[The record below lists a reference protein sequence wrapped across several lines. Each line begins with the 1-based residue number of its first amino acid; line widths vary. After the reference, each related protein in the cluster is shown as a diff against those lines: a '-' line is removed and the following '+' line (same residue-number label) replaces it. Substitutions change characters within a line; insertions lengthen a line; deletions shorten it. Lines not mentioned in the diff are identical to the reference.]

1 MHSHKE
7 ILLSYEKGAIAIWD
21 NMDGPRDY
29 YAIWNKSGRERQIL
43 YGFIYMI
50 ALTYG
55 ILKTNKQ
62 KTRRYRENLV
72 GYQRM
77 SELGWVNKM
86 GEGGQL

>member
-1 MHSHKE
+1 
-7 ILLSYEKGAIAIWD
+7 
-21 NMDGPRDY
+21 
-29 YAIWNKSGRERQIL
+29 
-43 YGFIYMI
+43 MI